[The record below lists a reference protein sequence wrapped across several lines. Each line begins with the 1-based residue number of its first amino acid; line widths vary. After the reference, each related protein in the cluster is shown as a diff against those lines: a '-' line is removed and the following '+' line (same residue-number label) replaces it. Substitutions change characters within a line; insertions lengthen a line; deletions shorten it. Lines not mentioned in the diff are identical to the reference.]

1 MEILLVV
8 RRRTEAFTEEQFA
21 ALLEPEAEMLRT
33 LYAEGIVRFAWSR
46 GDVLG
51 ACLMMERDSIEEAQ
65 TAFARLPLMAAGMLE
80 AQFIPLRGYRGFG
93 PRAT

>member
-1 MEILLVV
+1 MQILAVI
-8 RRRTEAFTEEQFA
+8 RRRTEAFSEEQFA

-33 LYAEGIVRFAWSR
+33 LYAEGIVRSAWSR

-51 ACLMMERDSIEEAQ
+51 ACLMMERDSTEDAQ
-65 TAFARLPLMAAGMLE
+65 AAFLRLPLAAAGMLE

-93 PRAT
+93 PRG

>member
-1 MEILLVV
+1 MQILVV
-8 RRRTEAFTEEQFA
+8 IRRRMEAFSEEAFA

-33 LYAEGIVRFAWSR
+33 LYAEGIVRSAWSR

-51 ACLMMERDSIEEAQ
+51 ACLMMERDSVEDAQ
-65 TAFARLPLMAAGMLE
+65 SAFARLPLQAAGMLE

-93 PRAT
+93 PRA